1 MVLMVPGSL
10 LSYECSL
17 KVYLWPRRMFVI
29 VSTSLLVILYSAH
42 TLGSHL
48 ITGFQLELAFIFLM
62 LLWWKSHLNP
72 HAWRPN
78 QSVQH
83 SAMRHDN
90 ERLWGRERGRGYHWT
105 SPDLVARQRLWS
117 CAEEERVIT
126 FVCPIV
132 LRQKPKD
139 WMEGRDGR
147 RHCCGGRERG
157 REWLKEPGFLL
168 SFLKSAVQEE
178 RRLKQSLLLKLDCI
192 KEALHIFIHLCTCA
206 ATLFLYCHAKW
217 EDRNA
222 FVRLL
227 NILTRLR
234 PDWVDCYSACGH
246 LVPGSSQIHQSLQ
259 SPLSIKEMGIT
270 SVNVCS
276 VRQKKEN

>member
-1 MVLMVPGSL
+1 MVLMMPGSL

-62 LLWWKSHLNP
+62 LLWWKSHLFETP
-72 HAWRPN
+72 RLTPQPECPTLSDVAWQRAF
-78 QSVQH
+78 V
-83 SAMRHDN
+83 
-90 ERLWGRERGRGYHWT
+90 RLWGRERGRGYHWT

-132 LRQKPKD
+132 LRQKPKE

-192 KEALHIFIHLCTCA
+192 TEALHIFIHSCTCA

-217 EDRNA
+217 ENRNA

-227 NILTRLR
+227 NIFNSITPRLS
-234 PDWVDCYSACGH
+234 W
-246 LVPGSSQIHQSLQ
+246 LL
-259 SPLSIKEMGIT
+259 
-270 SVNVCS
+270 
-276 VRQKKEN
+276 